1 MIRFHFFL
9 VHAAAVCSMVCVTAK
24 ILDWYNP
31 YMDFSGHVS
40 FFQAALYLASVLL
53 VFTTGRR
60 KNKNNKRQK
69 AR

>member
-1 MIRFHFFL
+1 MRKL
-9 VHAAAVCSMVCVTAK
+9 VN
-24 ILDWYNP
+24 L
-31 YMDFSGHVS
+31 DFSGHVS

>member
-1 MIRFHFFL
+1 MRKL
-9 VHAAAVCSMVCVTAK
+9 VN
-24 ILDWYNP
+24 L
-31 YMDFSGHVS
+31 DFSGHVS
-40 FFQAALYLASVLL
+40 FFQTALYLASVLL